1 MYQIWLDWIRYPV
14 APANIDT
21 AIPNK
26 NYTHELINGEEITVV
41 NKPGPT
47 EFKFDLELPNTKYPW
62 AYYDYEY
69 KRNDYYEKDFKTSDY
84 YLEKLYQAKN
94 DKRYIS
100 MLIFRFNQKDSI
112 IFTSMFFVT
121 IEDMD
126 IKEDAE
132 NSTDITV
139 SLTLKVFIPSTVFVT
154 KNKKKKTDA
163 LESFKLFNSSAQQ
176 SEAIGSTFNIGSAV
190 STVNQ
195 IIKEEKRNTIASIP
209 NISDT
214 ISNITKSIYNS
225 KEFDTLTKIAK
236 EIFDDTEKWIDIYE
250 ENKAIIDSY
259 ASQYGLSKYSIVPNL
274 PLRIPNMPIGV
285 KRWLT
290 N

>member
-176 SEAIGSTFNIGSAV
+176 SEAIGSTFNIGSAI
-190 STVNQ
+190 SKVNQ
-195 IIKEEKRNTIASIP
+195 IIKEEKRNVGMSNPNDTGSSFIGSIY
-209 NISDT
+209 
-214 ISNITKSIYNS
+214 ITKS
-225 KEFDTLTKIAK
+225 FDTLTKIAK
-236 EIFDDTEKWIDIYE
+236 NIFDDTEKWVDIYE
-250 ENKAIIDSY
+250 ENKELIDSY
-259 ASQYGLSKYSIVPNL
+259 ASLKELSKYILVSGL
-274 PLRIPNMPIGV
+274 SLKIPNTFSGV
-285 KRWLT
+285 KKWLT